1 MAYTLKLR
9 TLLMA
14 TALVAASACAQIEQ
28 QTGISTGAQTGAAV
42 GAAAGGLISAA
53 AGADTGWIVA
63 ATVLGAVAGGVVGD
77 YMTREDKLM
86 AGKTTND
93 ALETQATGNTSSWS
107 NPDSGNSGS
116 VTVNET
122 FEKADGTPCR
132 KFTQTIS
139 AGNQTESGVGTA
151 CRAADGTWLIAS

>member
-1 MAYTLKLR
+1 MGCTKKL
-9 TLLMA
+9 LSILFA
-14 TALVAASACAQIEQ
+14 VALVGVSACAQIEQ
-28 QTGISTGAQTGAAV
+28 QTGVSTGAQTGAAV

-77 YMTREDKLM
+77 YMTREDKMM

-93 ALETQATGNTSSWS
+93 ALESQPTGNTSTWR

-116 VTVNET
+116 ITVDET
-122 FEKADGTPCR
+122 YQQADGTPCR

-139 AGNQTESGVGTA
+139 AGGQTESGVGTA
-151 CRAADGTWLIAS
+151 CRAADGTWQIAS

>member
-1 MAYTLKLR
+1 MPYR
-9 TLLMA
+9 TKVMNLFVAISLVSA
-14 TALVAASACAQIEQ
+14 TACAQIEQ
-28 QTGISTGAQTGAAV
+28 QTGVNTGTQTGAAV

-63 ATVLGAVAGGVVGD
+63 ATVLGAVAGGVVGN

-93 ALETQATGNTSSWS
+93 ALETQPTGNTSTWR
-107 NPDSGNSGS
+107 NPDSGNRGS
-116 VTVNET
+116 VTVDET
-122 FEKADGTPCR
+122 YEQTDGTPCR

-139 AGNQTESGVGTA
+139 AGDRTESGIGTA
-151 CRAADGTWLIAS
+151 CRAADGTWQIAS